1 MTMDKV
7 HKIIP
12 KTSGEI
18 FDIAVSRIASG
29 SPLRDAI
36 EMIIAA
42 QNGALICMGDV
53 KAILE
58 LGNGGFRIDVPYTP
72 QRLFELSKMDGAIVL
87 SEDGSQI
94 ICANFH
100 LNPDPSLLT
109 YETGMRHRTAARTSA
124 QTDAI
129 VIAISKRRTQ
139 TTIYCKGEGINLDSD
154 EILLSKGNQGI
165 LALQNAK
172 NSLEKAAIRL
182 TFLELDDIVT
192 AVDVAA
198 ILSRYANLMNLA
210 AQTER
215 FVHFLGNNSGL
226 LEMQLEDIMAGVTD
240 SFILTIRDYA
250 VTAAER
256 EAKRIAKLLV
266 KLPREELTMTNVMTA
281 LGHTKVKS
289 DEDHLQARGLRVISR
304 LSMVDEAA
312 AVRIIDE
319 YGSLSAIVSDSKDG
333 FDRLDNTGLENVR
346 AIAASFKQLRS
357 TL

>member
-1 MTMDKV
+1 MDKV

-12 KTSGEI
+12 ETCGEI
-18 FDIAVSRIASG
+18 FDMAISRIASG

-36 EMIIAA
+36 DMIIAA

-53 KAILE
+53 KALLE
-58 LGNGGFRIDVPYTP
+58 LGNGGFRLDVPFTP
-72 QRLFELSKMDGAIVL
+72 QRLFELSKMDGAILL
-87 SEDGSQI
+87 SDDGSQI

-100 LNPDPSLLT
+100 LNPDPKLLT

-124 QTDAI
+124 QTKAI

-139 TTIYCKGEGINLDSD
+139 TTIYCNGEGINLDSD

-192 AVDVAA
+192 AVDVAK
-198 ILSRYANLMNLA
+198 ILARYVNLISLSS
-210 AQTER
+210 QTER
-215 FVHFLGNNSGL
+215 FVNFLGNNSGL
-226 LEMQLEDIMAGVTD
+226 LEMQLEDIMAGVAD
-240 SFILTIRDYA
+240 SFLLTIRDYA
-250 VTAAER
+250 LTSSAR
-256 EAKRIAKLLV
+256 EAKRIAQALIR
-266 KLPREELTMTNVMTA
+266 LPREELTTENVLAT
-281 LGHTKVKS
+281 LGYSETKS

-312 AVRIIDE
+312 AIRIIEE

-333 FDRLDNTGLENVR
+333 FDRLGNTGLENIR